1 MDYGTQQ
8 AICPQCGSGAQV
20 RTVAEIFDMLN
31 GMQDQAMQRG
41 PQAQQQG
48 PYGDGQ
54 GYEFAGEGY
63 SDYGPAGTRSGR
75 SGNFDNPLL
84 GAGGDI
90 GGDITDAVMGTAFRF
105 VGRAIGKRVQKTIQE
120 RVVPAMQ
127 ARAAQAQQQW
137 QQSRTDQAAIVAKY
151 PDLRGCLHD
160 QVVFL
165 EGGSHVVP
173 ISEIQMPVTLVQ
185 ADAVVDRLRAP

>member
-8 AICPQCGSGAQV
+8 AVCPRCGSGAQV
-20 RTVAEIFDMLN
+20 RTVAELFDMLN

-41 PQAQQQG
+41 QQAQQQG

-54 GYEFAGEGY
+54 GYAFAGEGY
-63 SDYGPAGTRSGR
+63 SDYGPAGTRS
-75 SGNFDNPLL
+75 SQPGNFDNPIFD
-84 GAGGDI
+84 AGGDI
-90 GGDITDAVMGTAFRF
+90 GGDITNAVMGTAFRF

-127 ARAAQAQQQW
+127 AKAAQAQQQW
-137 QQSRTDQAAIVAKY
+137 QQSKTDQAAIVAKY
-151 PDLRGCLHD
+151 PDLRGCMHD

-165 EGGSHVVP
+165 EGGSRVVP
-173 ISEIQMPVTLVQ
+173 ISEIHMPVTLAQ
-185 ADAVVDRLRAP
+185 ADALVDRLRAP

>member
-8 AICPQCGSGAQV
+8 AVCPQCGSGAQV
-20 RTVAEIFDMLN
+20 RTVAEFFDMLN

-41 PQAQQQG
+41 QQAQQQG

-105 VGRAIGKRVQKTIQE
+105 VGRAIGKRVQKKIQE

-151 PDLRGCLHD
+151 PDLRGCMHD

-165 EGGSHVVP
+165 EGGSRVVP
-173 ISEIQMPVTLVQ
+173 ISEIQMPVTLAQ
-185 ADAVVDRLRAP
+185 ADALVDRLRAP